1 MFIFQ
6 VLGLICI
13 YQTLERILLELCV
26 VEDGMHLVLSLVYKR
41 WSEVVNRSFRKRV
54 HIEWLD
60 RKFSVAN
67 WSAETN
73 KEVSSTIYG
82 SKMFKLK
89 S

>member
-1 MFIFQ
+1 
-6 VLGLICI
+6 
-13 YQTLERILLELCV
+13 
-26 VEDGMHLVLSLVYKR
+26 MHLILSLVYKR

-60 RKFSVAN
+60 REFSVVN